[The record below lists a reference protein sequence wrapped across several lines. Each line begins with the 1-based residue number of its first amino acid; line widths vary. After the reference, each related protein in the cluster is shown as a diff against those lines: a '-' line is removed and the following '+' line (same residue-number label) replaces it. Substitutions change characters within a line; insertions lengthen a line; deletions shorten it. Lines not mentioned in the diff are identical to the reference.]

1 MRSERSK
8 LLIWT
13 AALAGA
19 AAPMKALAV
28 TDVDPPA
35 LEDIEDTTDVTVTDP
50 TNTWYGTRGLPHTGS
65 AEALGQGRLILGIN
79 APWYRQMRTFQGVPN
94 RDADIYAGRA
104 SAALGINR
112 FIDGFATLSFYG
124 SNDYNSAKDAG
135 FGTYG
140 GGVQGTFPFPAYAPI
155 RLGAQVAVFDGRSE
169 NPIDSNQA
177 AGYDYFETRTGVD
190 VHTKLLQTL
199 AFGSEANGFKFHLN
213 EGIVSSIESGVEP
226 LLVTG
231 AAIQYNTR
239 YVVGAVELNSRTQL
253 DDVQMDTDPLWVTP
267 SLFVRTGYNTNINF
281 GGDISLSRE
290 KDNAAVAG
298 DERALEPYRLF
309 GGLALTF
316 DTQEPKRRE
325 IRDEARRR
333 SEAEQRL
340 RMENAALAAQVRSQ
354 DTLRGFEVRRG
365 ADTSGAMEDRLLS
378 TGLLV
383 MDAVHFKVDSATL
396 DINSKP
402 YLDILS
408 KMLTKYPKL
417 QIQVAGHTDS
427 TASEAYNMELSENRA
442 AAVKAYMAG
451 IEPSLADRIVSRGFG
466 ESMPKADNGTP
477 EGRLENR
484 RTELE
489 VINKEALDEYRRDTE
504 QARGPETE

>member
-35 LEDIEDTTDVTVTDP
+35 LDEIEDTTDITVTDP

-79 APWYRQMRTFQGVPN
+79 APWYRQTRTFQGVPN

-124 SNDYNSAKDAG
+124 SNDYNAVKDAG

-140 GGVQGTFPFPAYAPI
+140 GGVQGTFPFPNYAPI
-155 RLGAQVAVFDGRSE
+155 RLGAQVAVYDGRSE

-177 AGYDYFETRTGVD
+177 AGYSYFETRTGVD

-213 EGIVSSIESGVEP
+213 EGIVSSIEEGVEP

-231 AAIQYNTR
+231 AAMQYNMR
-239 YVVGAVELNSRTQL
+239 YAVAGLEINSRTQL
-253 DDVQMDTDPLWVTP
+253 DDIQMDTDPLWVTP
-267 SLFVRTGYNTNINF
+267 SMYIRTGYNTNINF

-290 KDNAAVAG
+290 KDDAAVAG

-333 SEAEQRL
+333 SEAEKRL
-340 RMENAALAAQVRSQ
+340 RMQNLALAAQVRQSAQ
-354 DTLRGFEVRRG
+354 ETGVLE
-365 ADTSGAMEDRLLS
+365 EQLLS

-383 MDAVHFKVDSATL
+383 LDEVHFETDSANI
-396 DINSKP
+396 DINSEP
-402 YLDILS
+402 YLDMLS
-408 KMLTKYPKL
+408 KMLVKYPKL

-427 TASEAYNMELSENRA
+427 TASETYNMELSENRA
-442 AAVKAYMAG
+442 AAVKSYMAG
-451 IEPSLADRIVSRGFG
+451 IEPSLSGRLVSRGFG
-466 ESMPKADNGTP
+466 ESMPKADNGTE
-477 EGRLENR
+477 EGRLLNR